1 MATVEQARRAEPRQD
16 EFATLRLQRMGT
28 LGDTISTLE
37 DEEVNVF
44 GGIVGEEVVARIV
57 RYRRRKKHYVSG
69 LVTQVLNPSPHRVT
83 PPCSFFGACTG
94 CQWQHISYDHQLELK
109 WEAVTEAMGEHA
121 ELESVRVSNTIPAKD
136 LFGYRNHARFAVRQ
150 HGKLVFTNRIT
161 RKFVP
166 IDRCMIMADP
176 VNETLA
182 TLQDRCQETS
192 SISIRVGL
200 NTGELLIQP
209 TLQLEDVASGQTY
222 YHEKLQDRRFRVSSP
237 SFFQTNTVQAEVLG
251 DLVRDRL
258 ELSGD
263 ETVVDAYAGVGT
275 FAVLLAPYAS
285 RVIAIEEADSAV
297 KDAAINTIGIDN
309 IEFRLG
315 KTEEVLGG
323 LELRPNAVVLDPPR
337 VGCHPAALD
346 AVSDVAPERVVY
358 VSCDPASLARDL
370 AHLSRAGFDVAEL
383 QPLDMFPQT
392 HHVEC
397 VATLT
402 RRSNVGDGDAPA

>member
-1 MATVEQARRAEPRQD
+1 MATVEQARRTEPRQD

-28 LGDTISTLE
+28 LGDTVSTLE

-109 WEAVTEAMGEHA
+109 REAVTEAIGEHA
-121 ELESVRVSNTIPAKD
+121 GLKSVRVSNTIPAKD

-161 RKFVP
+161 RRFVP

-176 VNETLA
+176 VNEMLA

-200 NTGELLIQP
+200 NTGERLIQP
-209 TLQLEDVASGQTY
+209 TLQLADVASGQAY
-222 YHEKLQDRRFRVSSP
+222 YHEKLQDHRFRVSSP

-323 LELRPNAVVLDPPR
+323 LELRPDAVVLDPPR

-370 AHLSRAGFDVAEL
+370 AHLSRAGFDVAEV

-402 RRSNVGDGDAPA
+402 RRSNVGDGDAPV

>member
-1 MATVEQARRAEPRQD
+1 MATVEQARRTEPQQD

-28 LGDTISTLE
+28 LGDTVSTLE

-109 WEAVTEAMGEHA
+109 REAVTEAMGEHA
-121 ELESVRVSNTIPAKD
+121 GLESVRVSNTIPAKD

-161 RKFVP
+161 RRFVP

-200 NTGELLIQP
+200 NTGERLIQP
-209 TLQLEDVASGQTY
+209 TLQLADVASGQAY

-323 LELRPNAVVLDPPR
+323 LELRPDAVVLDPPR

-370 AHLSRAGFDVAEL
+370 AHLSRAGFDVAEV

-402 RRSNVGDGDAPA
+402 RRSNVGDGDAPV